1 MASQHNK
8 PNGPVSFVGMNVNQ
22 VKLELAAQ
30 LSSQEQFVASLGATS
45 QISKNAILKQLDVIK
60 RELQDMDEYNQNDEL
75 PTDLRVRL
83 EAVANELQHI
93 KATKSSD
100 TTPPLLPPPPP
111 NHTSSSKQ
119 RSKYTNGSKRNP
131 DIEFATEI
139 GQGLLVEV
147 RKLQNLIQEKDET
160 IKYLETFRTENERHH
175 ETSQRYLRQ
184 REEVE
189 ERLKEEN
196 WNLEVANQE
205 LRAHLSESNQTIAKH
220 NSEYA
225 RLIKQIKSQSEQ
237 IDIMKAQEEKN
248 ASLIEAMKA
257 RHEQETHQLRKHAA
271 NAQRENS
278 QVQKQMEALNTELK
292 ICKAKL
298 AIKMATASVRSEEPA
313 EHIETVE
320 KIDHESDHSTKET
333 HLTPSASSM
342 TTNRSQQM
350 ETETLKQSLAHA
362 HRIISNLRSS
372 AHKEKLEKFEL
383 KKMLSDSQETVEQL
397 SKEITNINNSALA
410 FSARTGGP
418 KAVKKKHTKKRR
430 GGVARQARGVSANVS
445 SDSDRQS
452 MKSSDSESEE
462 LEALDDSMDEEQQ
475 DLMDPHFSN
484 GLGFG
489 FGTPITPTPMKP
501 LSSELEFKV
510 QVIDI
515 GINTDPIDLNVPK
528 DSLSSVFLDAHSAA
542 PINPIS
548 EAEPQLPTTFNRV
561 DSSKSSEKTIMDRDV
576 DIPLVLEQSPIE
588 NQVNVKEQVKHAVEK
603 EMKIISIRAA
613 AILPPQQMEILV
625 RERVFVPMGE
635 TFLTDRALSSES
647 AGPFVESDNSNTN
660 SKTIA
665 SQHTATEIQTEAD
678 KITRKEANK
687 LVEIAVKEALQKSQ
701 LDMQGSMIPKSEI
714 KQLVAEVLE
723 KQKSLLRA
731 NEQVEDMLTK
741 SKIEQLIAEVLKSR
755 NSSSTMV
762 DQRDMI
768 AKPEVEQL
776 MIEIIE
782 KQKESFKVDDPVQ
795 DMSFKSEVDKMIDE
809 ALNKQ
814 KSELRADD
822 RVQEMISEALEKQKN
837 TLKSNSQN
845 EYMFTK
851 EQVDQFVADELEKQ
865 RNSLKMNNITEDMI
879 AKSEVDKLISEALK
893 KQKNSLKT
901 NNQLESV
908 AIKPEVDQLITEALE
923 KQRSTLATNYQAE
936 EMIAKSEVDR
946 LITEALEK
954 QNASLKI
961 KSPNEDVITKSKV
974 DQLIAEA
981 LEKQKNALIAK
992 DQVENIFTKAHVDQ
1006 LITEALE
1013 KQRASLETIDRG
1025 EDMIAK
1031 SEVDR
1036 LITEALKKQKDE
1048 LVADTEVEDR
1058 IAKSE
1063 VEQLITGV
1071 TEKAVV
1077 SEKEKIAKSIAE
1089 KEKAEE
1095 IINNMV
1101 AKSSVDKLISEAVEK
1116 ALALEKQKNISN
1128 LDQAEQIDKDN
1139 EPMVAMSE
1147 VDKLVA
1153 EAIEK
1158 GIAIGEKKVYVAT
1171 DCYNDV
1177 NSTTS
1182 RNKTAEREIVPQE
1195 QMSHSNEIST
1205 VQNKNVEE
1213 DLIPKSELD
1222 QLVAKATEKAIAL
1235 EKEQAAL
1242 TMISKEEAE
1251 RMVTEASTKVLDEAR
1266 LEMKQKM
1273 EQDMIPKSEVET
1285 MIEQAKKHVQIDLH
1299 AKFKEAEQES
1309 AKNLIT
1315 KAEANTIAL
1324 EAVEKERLNM
1334 ISKEEAQGLV
1344 AQAIEKEHG
1353 KMLEHHQQTLEKALL
1368 EVETINKAEKESL
1381 NKRIESYKKECEDMN
1396 QRMKNMLTREST
1408 DILIKR
1414 AVADALKTSEKKQ
1427 QDVLA
1432 KMISKVDADI
1442 LIQQAV
1448 SRALEQERKEAAARE
1463 EAEAIEMVSK
1473 AEAEALA
1480 KVAAA
1485 DAMVKERQMQAEREK
1500 ELISK
1505 DEANTMAQ
1513 QAVQEA
1519 VEKEKL
1525 EHAEILA
1532 KERRAMKEKENN
1544 LITKEQA
1551 EAMAAEAVREALEKE
1566 IKAMAP
1572 HNTGNTVPSKHHR
1585 EHPSSPVVLERSIST
1600 SRLAPSSS
1608 QATPTPSISTPPT
1621 TNKKN
1626 LRPSNSVTSLKQMP
1640 SDNNSSKKGIKAH
1653 RQTTENQRAYGTLR
1667 ILESSTYG
1675 SRIIGSK
1682 NSLRNVGKQE
1692 SATSVSTVSSEDGRQ
1707 QSSVLL
1713 RSEEAFAMFSGGENM
1728 TNMEVISAITQTMI
1742 GEWMLKHTRRY
1753 VGGGISEKKHR
1764 RFFWVHPY
1772 TKTLYW
1778 SSIEPGVDG
1787 GESKAKSAF
1796 IESVV
1801 VVSSH
1806 NQQEA
1811 SPMSLLIRTP
1821 RRDLK
1826 ITAPTLERHEM
1837 WLKSLQYLL
1846 GRTNQTQQSSEE
1858 ALTEENQYNNTMQSI
1873 KTYVLNRKSVFFMNR
1888 SCATTEE
1895 GSRKIAEI
1903 KFDPSDS
1910 VIKDSITFDNDQV

>member
-1 MASQHNK
+1 
-8 PNGPVSFVGMNVNQ
+8 
-22 VKLELAAQ
+22 
-30 LSSQEQFVASLGATS
+30 
-45 QISKNAILKQLDVIK
+45 
-60 RELQDMDEYNQNDEL
+60 
-75 PTDLRVRL
+75 
-83 EAVANELQHI
+83 
-93 KATKSSD
+93 
-100 TTPPLLPPPPP
+100 
-111 NHTSSSKQ
+111 
-119 RSKYTNGSKRNP
+119 
-131 DIEFATEI
+131 
-139 GQGLLVEV
+139 
-147 RKLQNLIQEKDET
+147 
-160 IKYLETFRTENERHH
+160 
-175 ETSQRYLRQ
+175 
-184 REEVE
+184 
-189 ERLKEEN
+189 LKEEN

-397 SKEITNINNSALA
+397 SKEITNINNSTLA

-561 DSSKSSEKTIMDRDV
+561 DSSKSSEKTIMHRDM

-665 SQHTATEIQTEAD
+665 SQHTAAEIQTEAD
-678 KITRKEANK
+678 KITREEVNK

-755 NSSSTMV
+755 SSSSTMV

-908 AIKPEVDQLITEALE
+908 AIRPE
-923 KQRSTLATNYQAE
+923 
-936 EMIAKSEVDR
+936 
-946 LITEALEK
+946 
-954 QNASLKI
+954 
-961 KSPNEDVITKSKV
+961 
-974 DQLIAEA
+974 
-981 LEKQKNALIAK
+981 
-992 DQVENIFTKAHVDQ
+992 VDQ

-1071 TEKAVV
+1071 TEKTVV

-1095 IINNMV
+1095 IIKNMV

-1195 QMSHSNEIST
+1195 QMSDSNEIST

-1299 AKFKEAEQES
+1299 AKFKEAEQEA

-1566 IKAMAP
+1566 IKAMPP

-1626 LRPSNSVTSLKQMP
+1626 LRPSNSVSSLKQMP

-1787 GESKAKSAF
+1787 GESKAKSGKSALYIHLAHLF
-1796 IESVV
+1796 LT
-1801 VVSSH
+1801 SS
-1806 NQQEA
+1806 
-1811 SPMSLLIRTP
+1811 M
-1821 RRDLK
+1821 
-1826 ITAPTLERHEM
+1826 
-1837 WLKSLQYLL
+1837 
-1846 GRTNQTQQSSEE
+1846 
-1858 ALTEENQYNNTMQSI
+1858 
-1873 KTYVLNRKSVFFMNR
+1873 
-1888 SCATTEE
+1888 
-1895 GSRKIAEI
+1895 
-1903 KFDPSDS
+1903 
-1910 VIKDSITFDNDQV
+1910 

>member
-1 MASQHNK
+1 
-8 PNGPVSFVGMNVNQ
+8 MNVNQ

-45 QISKNAILKQLDVIK
+45 QISKNAILKQLD
-60 RELQDMDEYNQNDEL
+60 
-75 PTDLRVRL
+75 
-83 EAVANELQHI
+83 
-93 KATKSSD
+93 SSD
-100 TTPPLLPPPPP
+100 TTSPLLPPPPP

-160 IKYLETFRTENERHH
+160 IKHLEAFRTENERHH

-320 KIDHESDHSTKET
+320 KIDHESDHSNKEN
-333 HLTPSASSM
+333 HLTPSASST

-397 SKEITNINNSALA
+397 SKEITNINNNTLA

-430 GGVARQARGVSANVS
+430 GGVARQARGVSANAS

-452 MKSSDSESEE
+452 MKSNDSESEE

-489 FGTPITPTPMKP
+489 FGTPITSTPMKP

-515 GINTDPIDLNVPK
+515 GINTDPIDFTMPK

-548 EAEPQLPTTFNRV
+548 EADPQLPTTLNHV
-561 DSSKSSEKTIMDRDV
+561 DSSKPSEKTIMHRDM
-576 DIPLVLEQSPIE
+576 DIPLVLEQSPVE
-588 NQVNVKEQVKHAVEK
+588 NQVNVKEQVKDAVEK
-603 EMKIISIRAA
+603 EMKIISVRAA

-625 RERVFVPMGE
+625 RERVFVPVGE

-647 AGPFVESDNSNTN
+647 AEPFVESDNSNIS
-660 SKTIA
+660 SKTIT
-665 SQHTATEIQTEAD
+665 SQHTAAEMQTEAD
-678 KITRKEANK
+678 KITREEANK

-701 LDMQGSMIPKSEI
+701 LDMQRSMIPKSEI
-714 KQLVAEVLE
+714 KQLIAKVLE
-723 KQKSLLRA
+723 KQKRLLRA
-731 NEQVEDMLTK
+731 NEQVEDMFSK

-762 DQRDMI
+762 DQKDMI
-768 AKPEVEQL
+768 AEPEVEQL
-776 MIEIIE
+776 MTEIIE

-814 KSELRADD
+814 KSELRADNP
-822 RVQEMISEALEKQKN
+822 VQEMISEALDKQKN
-837 TLKSNSQN
+837 TLKYNSQN

-865 RNSLKMNNITEDMI
+865 RNSLQMNSITEGMI
-879 AKSEVDKLISEALK
+879 AKSEVDKLITEALK
-893 KQKNSLKT
+893 KQKDSLKT
-901 NNQLESV
+901 NNQPESV
-908 AIKPEVDQLITEALE
+908 AIGPEVDQLTAEAPE
-923 KQRSTLATNYQAE
+923 KQRNTLATNYQAE
-936 EMIAKSEVDR
+936 DMITKSDVDR

-954 QNASLKI
+954 QNASSKT
-961 KSPNEDVITKSKV
+961 KNPNENVITKSKV

-981 LEKQKNALIAK
+981 LEKQKNALMAK
-992 DQVENIFTKAHVDQ
+992 DQAENMFTKAHVDQ

-1036 LITEALKKQKDE
+1036 LITEALKKQRDE
-1048 LVADTEVEDR
+1048 LVADAEVEDM

-1063 VEQLITGV
+1063 VEQLIAGA
-1071 TEKAVV
+1071 TEKAIL
-1077 SEKEKIAKSIAE
+1077 SEKEKIAKSISE

-1095 IINNMV
+1095 MIKNMV

-1116 ALALEKQKNISN
+1116 ALALEKQKNISS
-1128 LDQAEQIDKDN
+1128 LDQAEQTDKDN
-1139 EPMVAMSE
+1139 EPMIAMSE

-1158 GIAIGEKKVYVAT
+1158 GIPIGEKKVYVAA
-1171 DCYNDV
+1171 DCYNNV

-1182 RNKTAEREIVPQE
+1182 ENKTAEREIVPQE
-1195 QMSHSNEIST
+1195 ERSHSNGIST

-1222 QLVAKATEKAIAL
+1222 QLIAKATEKAIAL

-1251 RMVTEASTKVLDEAR
+1251 RMVTEASTKVLDETR

-1273 EQDMIPKSEVET
+1273 EDMIPKSKVEM

-1299 AKFKEAEQES
+1299 AKFKEAEQEA

-1344 AQAIEKEHG
+1344 AQAIEKEHA

-1408 DILIKR
+1408 DVLIKR
-1414 AVADALKTSEKKQ
+1414 AVADALKASEKKQ

-1566 IKAMAP
+1566 IKAMHP
-1572 HNTGNTVPSKHHR
+1572 HSTGNTVPSKHHR

-1600 SRLAPSSS
+1600 SRLAPPSS

-1621 TNKKN
+1621 TNKKS
-1626 LRPSNSVTSLKQMP
+1626 LRPSNSVSSLKQMS
-1640 SDNNSSKKGIKAH
+1640 SDNNGSKKSIKTH
-1653 RQTTENQRAYGTLR
+1653 RQATENQRAYGTLR

-1682 NSLRNVGKQE
+1682 NSLRKVSKQE

-1707 QSSVLL
+1707 QSSILL

-1801 VVSSH
+1801 AVSSH

-1858 ALTEENQYNNTMQSI
+1858 VLTEENQYNNTMQSI
-1873 KTYVLNRKSVFFMNR
+1873 K
-1888 SCATTEE
+1888 
-1895 GSRKIAEI
+1895 I
-1903 KFDPSDS
+1903 KFKTEFCVDFMTLPFLFGKIHGSFQQT
-1910 VIKDSITFDNDQV
+1910 I